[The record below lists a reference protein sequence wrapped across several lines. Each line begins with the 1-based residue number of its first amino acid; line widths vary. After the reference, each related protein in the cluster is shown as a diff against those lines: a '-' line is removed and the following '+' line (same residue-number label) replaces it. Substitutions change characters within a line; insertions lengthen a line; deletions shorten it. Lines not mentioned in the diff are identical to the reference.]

1 MISFNRD
8 ENREAKDSFINALNI
23 GPRYDIRIKKTC
35 VEQLRKLYSAENRK
49 FEHLENLAQSF
60 KHVNRDFIFLVN
72 QSCKGERNSKNM
84 MNNIDKVRKTLHRI
98 LDNKEGAIE
107 AKDRISLITYA
118 KNVRRIF
125 SLVAKEQNFV

>member
-72 QSCKGERNSKNM
+72 QSCKGDRNSKNM